1 MWYIFL
7 INNNTFYFG
16 LLKINRAFGKLLLLW
31 EPVSHLPWQYNSYLS
46 GKQESQCLLR
56 VDFFF
61 SPPLLLVF
69 REVRQLVTLMTCH
82 ILSKDERSPAKLL

>member
-61 SPPLLLVF
+61 SSPSAVGI
-69 REVRQLVTLMTCH
+69 Q
-82 ILSKDERSPAKLL
+82 RSQAAGNINDMPYTQ